1 MISLVQLCHTMV
13 AWLTEPPASDPG
25 WAPDTEPAF
34 KLTSRVHGVAPLL
47 YEQLHSV
54 AWLDAALKSWLARQ
68 ADLNRQRVARMQA
81 ELHDILVSFAHH
93 EVAVMPLKGSILSA
107 GVYDHPGQRPLAD
120 LDLLVRPAD
129 FERAGHLLQQLGY
142 EPTVAHWKHTEFI
155 KPDNRTVAST
165 EFEHPDN
172 PRKVELHRYCRE
184 SFGGPGIDLTDGLWQ
199 QARPGELLG
208 QPAFIPEP
216 EALWLHLLVHHTYHA
231 WQGKARLIQLVDLA
245 RLTPRLAQPASLVDR
260 IDARYTYPSLA
271 LLQRYFPTAID
282 NSLVA
287 AQQARVST
295 RFQTWVGSLD
305 LINTSHLAA
314 GSPGLYLSKALR
326 FSEGR
331 PNEVVQALRF
341 ALLPRLEEIGLDHPQ
356 LAQSKVPWL
365 AYCLLPLD
373 WAKRLRKKPPVNQKQ
388 EIF

>member
-1 MISLVQLCHTMV
+1 MA
-13 AWLTEPPASDPG
+13 AWLTEPPGSDPG
-25 WAPDTEPAF
+25 WAPETGPVF
-34 KLTSRVHGVAPLL
+34 KLASRVHGVAPLL
-47 YEQLHSV
+47 HEQLHSV
-54 AWLDAALKSWLARQ
+54 AWLDAALKIWLARQ

-81 ELHDILVSFAHH
+81 ELHDILASFARHK
-93 EVAVMPLKGSILSA
+93 VAVMPLKGSILSA
-107 GVYDHPGQRPLAD
+107 RVYEYPGQRPLAD

-129 FERAGHLLQQLGY
+129 FERAGHLLRQLGY
-142 EPTVAHWKHTEFI
+142 EPAVAHWKHTEFI

-184 SFGGPGIDLTDGLWQ
+184 SFGGPSIDLTAGLWQ
-199 QARPGELLG
+199 QAHPGELLG

-216 EALWLHLLVHHTYHA
+216 EVLWLHLLVHHTYHA

-245 RLTPRLAQPASLVDR
+245 RLTSRLTHPIGLLDR
-260 IDARYTYPSLA
+260 VDARYTYPSLA
-271 LLQRYFPTAID
+271 LLQRYFPAAID

-287 AQQARVST
+287 TQQARVSA
-295 RFQTWVGSLD
+295 RFQKWVGSLD
-305 LINTSHLAA
+305 LVNTSHLAV
-314 GSPGLYLSKALR
+314 GSHGLYLSKALR

-356 LAQSKVPWL
+356 LAQSRVPWL
-365 AYCLLPLD
+365 AYGLLPLD
-373 WAKRLRKKPPVNQKQ
+373 WAKRLRKRRG
-388 EIF
+388 